1 MHDEHHGKNKLCSGH
16 AVSSSLTAPRA
27 MANPQVQEDE
37 PPITG
42 RDAQPMSHSA
52 RHKEHR

>member
-1 MHDEHHGKNKLCSGH
+1 MHDHVKNKLCSGH
-16 AVSSSLTAPRA
+16 AVSSSLTAPQA
-27 MANPQVQEDE
+27 MAKPQVQEDDE
-37 PPITG
+37 PPVTA